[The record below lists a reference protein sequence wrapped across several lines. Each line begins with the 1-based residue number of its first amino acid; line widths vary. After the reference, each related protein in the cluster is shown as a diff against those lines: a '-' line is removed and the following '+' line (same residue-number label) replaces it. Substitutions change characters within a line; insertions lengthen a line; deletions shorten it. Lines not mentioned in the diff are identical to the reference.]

1 MNQKEAP
8 QAFEDEGQA
17 TVDELKKLN
26 FGTNKDL
33 RPIYVSML
41 LSPSEK
47 KSYLELLLNYKD
59 VFAWSYKEMS
69 SLDPKVA
76 VHQLMVKHD
85 V

>member
-26 FGTNKDL
+26 FGTNKDP
-33 RPIYVSML
+33 RPIYVSIL

-47 KSYLELLLNYKD
+47 KSYTR
-59 VFAWSYKEMS
+59 V
-69 SLDPKVA
+69 VT
-76 VHQLMVKHD
+76 
-85 V
+85 